1 MIMPEGISNLPEGSR
16 VNSLRNISFEM
27 KILDEKS
34 HWKSTLYK
42 TTVYKQSYAIIISKY
57 KKNIN
62 TMVVKCVSFLDE
74 DQINIIPET
83 CSKPTV
89 NKGRTI

>member
-1 MIMPEGISNLPEGSR
+1 MILPEGKSNLPEDNR

-42 TTVYKQSYAIIISKY
+42 TTVYKQSYAIIISKNL
-57 KKNIN
+57 KN
-62 TMVVKCVSFLDE
+62 
-74 DQINIIPET
+74 
-83 CSKPTV
+83 
-89 NKGRTI
+89 